1 MFVMRLAQP
10 KAMIS
15 NLHMLIENMRDLEH
29 KKYMVQNQ
37 VQFLSHSKQAPS
49 KFLEKNEVSFIPLR
63 LKQGFLSFCTRAI
76 WWISM
81 TSTSLRIFGSSTI

>member
-1 MFVMRLAQP
+1 MRLAQP

-49 KFLEKNEVSFIPLR
+49 NF
-63 LKQGFLSFCTRAI
+63 
-76 WWISM
+76 
-81 TSTSLRIFGSSTI
+81 